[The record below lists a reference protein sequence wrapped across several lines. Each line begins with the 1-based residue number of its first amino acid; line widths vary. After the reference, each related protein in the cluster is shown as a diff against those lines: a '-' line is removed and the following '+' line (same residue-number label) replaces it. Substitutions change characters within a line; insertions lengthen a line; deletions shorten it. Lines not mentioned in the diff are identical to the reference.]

1 MFLRSENAKFTLA
14 NFMRTNIYSAIATLK
29 IGMEILE
36 KENVVIDKLMGH
48 GGLFKTEYV
57 GQKLMS
63 GAMKAPVSV
72 LSTAGE
78 GGAWGI
84 ALQKKVLAYHLM
96 NSLTKRYFQNLK
108 LKPLFLMKR
117 I

>member
-1 MFLRSENAKFTLA
+1 
-14 NFMRTNIYSAIATLK
+14 
-29 IGMEILE
+29 MEILE

-84 ALQKKVLAYHLM
+84 AVLASFAKESFGL
-96 NSLTKRYFQNLK
+96 SLTKRYFQNLK